1 MKEWIFDSPERMKLV
16 AIGLAVLSVV
26 LMVAL
31 TLNRVAG
38 SGGGRDMAPAPV
50 VSDEPYTGPT
60 DLVPPS
66 PAPEGASP
74 TPDYGSSAGIA
85 LEAVNAFLLNDS
97 TRFAELAQPEAVEG
111 INEAPARPAGQEVTG
126 RVKTLLPG
134 PTRQQ
139 VLVPTTDGDL
149 VLDMVV
155 IDGAWKVMSIEYAR

>member
-16 AIGLAVLSVV
+16 AIGLAVLSIV

-31 TLNRVAG
+31 TLNRAT
-38 SGGGRDMAPAPV
+38 GGGGQDMAPAPV

-66 PAPEGASP
+66 PAQEETSP

-97 TRFAELAQPEAVEG
+97 ARFAELAQPEAVEG

-126 RVKTLLPG
+126 SVKTLLPG

-139 VLVPTTDGDL
+139 VAVPTTDGNL

-155 IDGAWKVMSIEYAR
+155 IDGAWKVMSIEYGR